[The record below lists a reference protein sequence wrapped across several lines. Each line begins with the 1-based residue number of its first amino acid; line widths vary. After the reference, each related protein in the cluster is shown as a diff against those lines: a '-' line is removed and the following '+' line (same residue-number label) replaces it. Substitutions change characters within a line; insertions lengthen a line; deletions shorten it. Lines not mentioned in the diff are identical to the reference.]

1 MHIVHTIDD
10 LRHTLQGA
18 ACRAFVPTMGNL
30 HEGHLQLMRM
40 ARKAADQRTNTTSSS
55 AGKATTVAS
64 IFVNRLQFAP
74 HEDFDSYPRTF
85 ERDCEQLQANGCD
98 VVFAPTEKDL
108 YPEPQVFK
116 LHPPAELADILEG
129 AFRPGFFVGVS
140 TVVHKLFNVV
150 QPDIAMFGKKDYQQ
164 LMIIRRMV
172 QQMALP
178 IEIIGGE
185 TERANDGLALSSRNG
200 YLSVDE
206 RAEAVQLS
214 IALKGLAA
222 AARAGNAAGRLDVM
236 ALETAA
242 MEALRARGWVPDYI
256 SLRRQHDL
264 SPVTG
269 PCSEPL
275 VVLGAAKLGKTRLI
289 DNLEV

>member
-1 MHIVHTIDD
+1 MHIVHTLAD
-10 LRHTLQGA
+10 LRRTLQGA
-18 ACRAFVPTMGNL
+18 HCRAFVPTMGNL
-30 HEGHLQLMRM
+30 HAGHLKLMRT
-40 ARKAADQRTNTTSSS
+40 ARTAANAHNHSSV
-55 AGKATTVAS
+55 AVGRALTVAS

-85 ERDCEQLQANGCD
+85 ARDCELLEANGCD
-98 VVFAPTEKDL
+98 VVFAPSEKEL

-116 LHPPAELADILEG
+116 VHPPAELADILEG
-129 AFRPGFFVGVS
+129 AFRPGFFVGVC
-140 TVVHKLFNVV
+140 TVVHKLFNIV
-150 QPDIAMFGKKDYQQ
+150 QPNMAVFGKKDYQQ
-164 LMIIRRMV
+164 LMVIRRMV

-178 IEIIGGE
+178 IEIIGSD
-185 TERANDGLALSSRNG
+185 TERADDGLALSSRNG
-200 YLSVDE
+200 YLNAEE

-222 AARAGNAAGRLDVM
+222 AARAGNANGQLDVV
-236 ALETAA
+236 AAETAA
-242 MEALRARGWVPDYI
+242 MQTLRARGWAPDYI
-256 SLRRQHDL
+256 TLRRQHDL

-269 PCSEPL
+269 PCAEPL

>member
-1 MHIVHTIDD
+1 MRIVHSIDD

-30 HEGHLQLMRM
+30 HEGHLQLMRK
-40 ARKAADQRTNTTSSS
+40 ARTAADQRATASPHN
-55 AGKATTVAS
+55 AGKAMTVAS

-85 ERDCEQLQANGCD
+85 ERDCEQLKANGCD
-98 VVFAPTEKDL
+98 VVFAPSEKDL

-129 AFRPGFFVGVS
+129 EFRPGFFVGVS

-164 LMIIRRMV
+164 LMVIRRMV

-178 IEIIGGE
+178 IEIMGGE

-200 YLSVDE
+200 YLSVEE

-222 AARAGNAAGRLDVM
+222 AARAGNAAGQLDVM

-256 SLRRQHDL
+256 TLRRQHDL
-264 SPVTG
+264 STVTG
-269 PCSEPL
+269 PCAEPL